1 MVQQKTVAKINPKVL
16 EWAID
21 SSGWEI
27 SDLAE
32 KLDVDPN
39 TIENWKLK
47 KQAIELQIL
56 EKLADCVKRPLAIF
70 FLPKP
75 PSEHTITDFRKIS
88 GSTSSK
94 LSKETILAIR
104 ESRYLQSVARELLIQ
119 QKNSLKP
126 KIKSNIT
133 IRDNPEEIAM
143 KERNHLGF
151 DSKEGLLSQE
161 ASGSINN
168 RYNKLRQI
176 LESLNVFVF
185 QSNLPVEE
193 VRGLTLSGAL
203 PQTIV
208 ISSAD
213 SYQARIFSL
222 MHEYGHVLLNEEGIC
237 TPEYGSIKNNPSN
250 KQQKIEYWCN
260 HFAAS
265 ILVPRDQFLYAF
277 HRLDERKDEPKSII
291 NNLSRQFRVSKQ
303 VIIVRILRFF
313 PKHPDK
319 QKYLKEFEMLRESR
333 STKKDSAGFVSPVDI
348 CLSRKGKKYV
358 SLVLDSRKKDIINNR
373 NTIDYL
379 NLKLKHL
386 SAVQARL

>member
-32 KLDVDPN
+32 KLDVNPK

-70 FLPKP
+70 FLPEP
-75 PSEHTITDFRKIS
+75 PSEHPITDFRKIS
-88 GSTSSK
+88 GTYSK

-119 QKNSLKP
+119 QKISLKP
-126 KIKSNIT
+126 KIESNIT
-133 IRDNPEEIAM
+133 IRDNPEEIAI
-143 KERNHLGF
+143 KERKHLGF
-151 DSKEGLLSQE
+151 DSKEGLLSPE
-161 ASGSINN
+161 ATGSINN
-168 RYNKLRQI
+168 RYNKLREI

-185 QSNLPVEE
+185 QSNMPVEE
-193 VRGLTLSGAL
+193 VRGLTLSGTL

-208 ISSAD
+208 INSAD

-222 MHEYGHVLLNEEGIC
+222 MHEFGHVLLNEEGIC
-237 TPEYGSIKNNPSN
+237 MPEYGSITNKPTN
-250 KQQKIEYWCN
+250 KQQKIESWCN
-260 HFAAS
+260 HFSAS
-265 ILVPRDQFLYAF
+265 ILVPRAQFLESF
-277 HRLDERKDEPKSII
+277 HELDERKAEPKSII
-291 NNLSRQFRVSKQ
+291 NYLSRQFRVSKQ

-313 PKHPDK
+313 PNHPEK
-319 QKYLKEFEMLRESR
+319 QKYLKEFEMLRESL
-333 STKKDSAGFVSPVDI
+333 SIKKDSAGFVSPVDV

-386 SAVQARL
+386 SAIQARL